1 MDTALNRQEGLEP
14 QKKIW
19 REHTPQKRLG
29 SPDELNGL
37 AIYLASDA
45 SSFMTGAN
53 CIIDGGSLLCWPID
67 VCNADSLTRLHI
79 VVDQWVYYR
88 CKGPRILYKL
98 YPRIDRN
105 QTS

>member
-1 MDTALNRQEGLEP
+1 MDVHSILLTNIAGIRVNAISPGYMDTALNRQEGLEA

-45 SSFMTGAN
+45 SSFMTGAS
-53 CIIDGGSLLCWPID
+53 CIIDGGTSPA
-67 VCNADSLTRLHI
+67 VMFMSAMLTISPGYTL
-79 VVDQWVYYR
+79 W
-88 CKGPRILYKL
+88 
-98 YPRIDRN
+98 
-105 QTS
+105 